1 LQIPKETSFQLLHG
15 ESVQDI
21 NEVSY
26 ICPYYGPQRGTLTI
40 TNYRLHFRG
49 NPVNE
54 KDIQQILDVPLGV
67 VSRIEKV
74 GGASSRGENSYG
86 IDISCKD
93 MRNLRFAHK
102 QENHSRRTV
111 FGKLQH
117 YAFPLAQGEPLFSFS
132 YAEKGPEDG
141 WNVYEPI
148 AEFRR
153 MGLVSSMNFRFAHD
167 SFDSFLGRKFQHRV
181 AHHKSKPK
189 LCALR

>member
-1 LQIPKETSFQLLHG
+1 LLAGET
-15 ESVQDI
+15 VQDV

-26 ICPYYGPQRGTLTI
+26 ICPYYGPQRGTLII
-40 TNYRLHFRG
+40 TNYRLHFKS
-49 NPVNE
+49 NPIHE
-54 KDIQQILDVPLGV
+54 KDPIQILDVPLGV

-86 IDISCKD
+86 IDILCKD

-111 FGKLQH
+111 FGKLQNF
-117 YAFPLAQGEPLFSFS
+117 AFPLAHNEQLFSF
-132 YAEKGPEDG
+132 YYNEKMTEDG

-153 MGLVSSMNFRFAHD
+153 MGLVRSMNEA
-167 SFDSFLGRKFQHRV
+167 K
-181 AHHKSKPK
+181 
-189 LCALR
+189 

>member
-1 LQIPKETSFQLLHG
+1 MQLKETSVQLLAG

-40 TNYRLHFRG
+40 TNYRLHFKS
-49 NPVNE
+49 NPVNDKE
-54 KDIQQILDVPLGV
+54 IQILDVPLGV
-67 VSRIEKV
+67 VMRIEKV

-86 IDISCKD
+86 IDILCKD

-111 FGKLQH
+111 FTKLQN
-117 YAFPLAQGEPLFSFS
+117 YAFPTADKLFALS
-132 YAEKGPEDG
+132 YAEKFPEDG
-141 WNVYEPI
+141 WSVYEPI

-153 MGLVSSMNFRFAHD
+153 MGLV
-167 SFDSFLGRKFQHRV
+167 
-181 AHHKSKPK
+181 
-189 LCALR
+189 C